1 MYIAFQYLLLLTF
14 FYDSLKLL
22 SVLVTIHFTDQT
34 NGLSFPVRNVF
45 GSVADVNMKTLYIL
59 CL

>member
-22 SVLVTIHFTDQT
+22 SVLSND
-34 NGLSFPVRNVF
+34 S
-45 GSVADVNMKTLYIL
+45 LY
-59 CL
+59 